1 MTNVFFDLW
10 KITHL
15 KEMLENVKFKQ
26 IRLVEWIKT
35 NPQAVSVLTVMLGAV
50 NFALRVVTD
59 RAIDGIFRSPE
70 DD

>member
-1 MTNVFFDLW
+1 MHPAMKSRTLAISIMTMVAGVCGYLSGD
-10 KITHL
+10 
-15 KEMLENVKFKQ
+15 
-26 IRLVEWIKT
+26 EWIKT